1 MSALYLCKKVDRGN
15 CMEKV
20 YYNKADL
27 QQIFGFGRDKMKK
40 FLEKGILP
48 TVQVNKDYMITKEAL
63 DEWFKKN
70 AGRAINI

>member
-1 MSALYLCKKVDRGN
+1 
-15 CMEKV
+15 MEKV